1 MTNET
6 EKYLAKI
13 KKLLNLA
20 RRSSN
25 SHEAATAL
33 NQAQALMRKHK
44 LSQNDVDLMDITS
57 KASKGAPSHARSIPQ
72 YMTMLGQL
80 I

>member
-25 SHEAATAL
+25 SHEAA
-33 NQAQALMRKHK
+33 
-44 LSQNDVDLMDITS
+44 
-57 KASKGAPSHARSIPQ
+57 
-72 YMTMLGQL
+72 
-80 I
+80 

>member
-1 MTNET
+1 MSDT

-25 SHEAATAL
+25 PH
-33 NQAQALMRKHK
+33 
-44 LSQNDVDLMDITS
+44 D
-57 KASKGAPSHARSIPQ
+57 
-72 YMTMLGQL
+72 
-80 I
+80 